1 MDYLGYQDFLV
12 RNLPPLFSTKFTAMI
27 KGQEIRDNLKLLK
40 LIKIIKFYFCSTY
53 THSVKCTILGNIFL
67 CFEG

>member
-12 RNLPPLFSTKFTAMI
+12 RNLQPLFSTKFTAMI
-27 KGQEIRDNLKLLK
+27 KGQEIRDNFKLLK

-53 THSVKCTILGNIFL
+53 TRSVKRTILGNIFL